1 VELLKSAPRPAFR
14 INLHARKGKKIDLT
28 ISIPYK
34 YRMLR
39 KVAVAK
45 SDDCLKNDHG
55 LCSGTIKE
63 TVNSFTLTKMCA
75 CPCHDSMYHL
85 IRNTIAVVNQNQRN
99 NPYQFTHD
107 NENNI

>member
-1 VELLKSAPRPAFR
+1 MELLKSAPRSDFR
-14 INLHARKGKKIDLT
+14 VNLHARKRRKIDLT
-28 ISIPYK
+28 ISIHYK
-34 YRMLR
+34 YCMLR
-39 KVAVAK
+39 KIAVAR

-55 LCSGTIKE
+55 LCSGIIKE
-63 TVNSFTLTKMCA
+63 TVNSYNMTKMCA

-107 NENNI
+107 NDNT